1 MQSDFEQ
8 LYRVLE
14 MPPDCSLDEFQ
25 RAYRRRLSAMH
36 PDKGGAWP
44 GSDGDLPLHE
54 FHSLY
59 RRAIAFHAEHGR
71 LPGGRHGTLPRPAAL
86 IATTNAIAAQGPS
99 FPEPH
104 ARSRRASAPSR
115 WGMLSFS
122 LLVLLPLTLW
132 LVLEGRNP
140 AASAVATAPAPR
152 ADATVPAA
160 VDQPATKA
168 TAEATAE
175 TTAETTAEERGSA
188 TVLREGLS
196 IQQVLLAFGPPAAI
210 QGNDWV
216 YGTSWIRFDA
226 GRVSAWYSSPLQPLR
241 PLPRSHP
248 GPSEADRDSPETP

>member
-44 GSDGDLPLHE
+44 GSDDDLPLHE

-140 AASAVATAPAPR
+140 AASTVATASAPR

-160 VDQPATKA
+160 LDPPAAKA
-168 TAEATAE
+168 TTEA
-175 TTAETTAEERGSA
+175 TAEERGSA

-196 IQQVLLAFGPPAAI
+196 IQQVLLAFGSPSAI
-210 QGNDWV
+210 QGNDCV

-241 PLPRSHP
+241 PLPRSRLE
-248 GPSEADRDSPETP
+248 SVEAGKDSPETR